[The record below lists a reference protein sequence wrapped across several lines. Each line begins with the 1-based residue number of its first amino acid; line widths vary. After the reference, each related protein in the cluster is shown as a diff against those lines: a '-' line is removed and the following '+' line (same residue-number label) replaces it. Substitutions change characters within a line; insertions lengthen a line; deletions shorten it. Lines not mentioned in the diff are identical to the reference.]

1 MNFKLEGKDGRNKR
15 RRLDFVCEM
24 FHVSSLFSFY
34 SVFITSDSIS
44 WVSFFL
50 ISPCFC
56 FFLFFS
62 GINSFCKSRKIYCKD
77 GCPWRRSWPPN
88 WPPWPFNVSQFPLF
102 AILFIFTID
111 NQRGEMTECEPFK
124 STFTYFGQNTHH
136 VFTHCAEH
144 SLETRPTRIS
154 RTLAAGCV
162 MECFIRSKP
171 KKKILLISP
180 PPQQLVYKIWM
191 TPDRHSQSL

>member
-124 STFTYFGQNTHH
+124 STFTSKH
-136 VFTHCAEH
+136 A
-144 SLETRPTRIS
+144 SRIY
-154 RTLAAGCV
+154 TLCGT
-162 MECFIRSKP
+162 
-171 KKKILLISP
+171 
-180 PPQQLVYKIWM
+180 LV
-191 TPDRHSQSL
+191 RNSSNSH